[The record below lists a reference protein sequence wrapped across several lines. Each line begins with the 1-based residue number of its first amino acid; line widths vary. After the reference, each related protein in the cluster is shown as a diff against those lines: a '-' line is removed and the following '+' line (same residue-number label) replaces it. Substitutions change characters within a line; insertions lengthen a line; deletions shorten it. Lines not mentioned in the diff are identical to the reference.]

1 MYNTKIKRPILVAV
15 IGYMI
20 GIIWGLYLKN
30 ISIVFLYIIIIA
42 IYLYKRNQRTKK
54 EKNLKLVSIKRYLR
68 YLKIFFNLK
77 VFLTII
83 IISIISNTILIFQ
96 NKRFEYLY
104 NREGEI
110 YFIAIVVGNKEE
122 KEHKNVYKIKIVNIK
137 NKDNKIYKNKYFL
150 LNTDKNVEIEYGD
163 KILVN
168 GNFEVPEANRNYG
181 GFNYRD
187 YLKSEK
193 LSGIIKSKNIKI
205 LDKNNCNIIN
215 TLANNI
221 NLRIKTNIEEMV
233 PEKYSGIFTGLI
245 LGNTDNIEEK
255 IKENFNIANISHVL
269 AISGMHIT
277 YIIIGVEIILK
288 NLLGKLKTR
297 VVIIVVLMAYMFI
310 TGFSPSIVRASI
322 MGILL
327 IFSKIS
333 HRRNDIWTQI
343 SLSLLILLIYN
354 PILITNVGLQLSY
367 LGTIGIIIFNKNIY
381 KFLKNLKIRNRKIK
395 YRINRKIILIV
406 DKIKEMLSVTF
417 SAQLAILPIMLYNF
431 NTLGIYFFITNLL
444 VSVIIGP
451 IIIVGFICVIFSF
464 ISITIAKF
472 ISNFICLGIQILI
485 QISEIS
491 MLPFSKIYLPTPNLP
506 EIIFYYIIIIFV
518 NKIYYS
524 YQKRLPNNTDI
535 RIKNLVALFKYRFN
549 LNKKRNLRIVII
561 TILIIVSLKHI
572 PKDLEINFVDVGQGD
587 STFIIT
593 PKNQTILLDGGGS
606 MMETDFDV
614 GKDTVLPYILDKGYT
629 KIDYMIISH
638 FDQDHV
644 RGIICN
650 Y

>member
-15 IGYMI
+15 IGYII

-122 KEHKNVYKIKIVNIK
+122 KEYKNVYKIKIVNIK

-354 PILITNVGLQLSY
+354 PFLITNVGLQLSY

-381 KFLKNLKIRNRKIK
+381 
-395 YRINRKIILIV
+395 
-406 DKIKEMLSVTF
+406 
-417 SAQLAILPIMLYNF
+417 NF
-431 NTLGIYFFITNLL
+431 
-444 VSVIIGP
+444 
-451 IIIVGFICVIFSF
+451 
-464 ISITIAKF
+464 
-472 ISNFICLGIQILI
+472 
-485 QISEIS
+485 
-491 MLPFSKIYLPTPNLP
+491 
-506 EIIFYYIIIIFV
+506 
-518 NKIYYS
+518 
-524 YQKRLPNNTDI
+524 
-535 RIKNLVALFKYRFN
+535 
-549 LNKKRNLRIVII
+549 
-561 TILIIVSLKHI
+561 
-572 PKDLEINFVDVGQGD
+572 
-587 STFIIT
+587 
-593 PKNQTILLDGGGS
+593 
-606 MMETDFDV
+606 
-614 GKDTVLPYILDKGYT
+614 
-629 KIDYMIISH
+629 
-638 FDQDHV
+638 
-644 RGIICN
+644 
-650 Y
+650 